1 MARIRKERQKTS
13 QRINIG
19 DRKIDVNFDHA
30 NTVKKRDDGV
40 VQVTRWKF
48 STLLKKQIAEMEESI
63 EACGSDEE
71 KQSLRYELS
80 RKVDEQIAKQEK
92 FFYPKK
98 ETALLK
104 AMKAKGIYKS

>member
-13 QRINIG
+13 RRINIG

-48 STLLKKQIAEMEESI
+48 STLL
-63 EACGSDEE
+63 
-71 KQSLRYELS
+71 
-80 RKVDEQIAKQEK
+80 
-92 FFYPKK
+92 
-98 ETALLK
+98 
-104 AMKAKGIYKS
+104 